1 MTKDKMTV
9 LYIRCSLDSQDLN
22 HQINSGTK
30 YANENGMTID
40 KIISD
45 QGVSGYSTSYLD
57 RNIMKVLEYA
67 SEGKL
72 ANVIIFSTDRI
83 SRNFMDGLTV
93 INHLTRYGVKVW
105 SVNEGQVN
113 ANDLDNVLNSIRFYQ
128 SMTESKKTSQR
139 IRSKKELM
147 RKEGLWLGNHLP
159 KFGYKI
165 DENKK
170 IIVNEAERP
179 IVLDF
184 FQTYLAYGNAYTIKY
199 MKEKYNISICRCVD
213 LIKNRIFIGHPY
225 KTDEY
230 FEYLRIVPQD
240 LWDKCQEMIEKRK
253 TKGTTQT
260 NKSSCLCESIL
271 YHKCQ
276 GKMYISYDKSKY
288 IFYRCNKCKGSNYKK
303 SFSQYKVDEL
313 VDGEV
318 SKWFDR
324 LSKDELLKRFNS
336 NRTKELKNML
346 VKEKRIEDLLLTKKQ
361 TLRNGENKLQ
371 LALEKDY
378 PLDMIEVIT
387 SSISS
392 LKMAIDSLEKELED
406 LRNKI
411 TDEQKVNEKQIQIS
425 EKLLDF
431 KYLYS
436 KATVQEKKVLI
447 RNIVEKIIIED
458 YDKIEIVYKY

>member
-1 MTKDKMTV
+1 MSNNKMTV
-9 LYIRCSLDSQDLN
+9 LYIRCSLDTQDLN
-22 HQINSGTK
+22 HQVNAGTK
-30 YANENGMTID
+30 YASDNGMTID

-57 RNIMKVLEYA
+57 RNIMEVINLA
-67 SEGKL
+67 SEGKVENL
-72 ANVIIFSTDRI
+72 IIFSTDRI

-113 ANDLDNVLNSIRFYQ
+113 SNDLDNVLNSIRFYQ
-128 SMTESKKTSQR
+128 SQTESKKTSQR

-165 DENKK
+165 DDNKK
-170 IIVNEAERP
+170 IIVNEAEVS
-179 IVLDF
+179 IALDF
-184 FQTYLAYGNAYTIKY
+184 FQTYLAYGNSYTIKH

-213 LIKNRIFIGHPY
+213 LISNRIFIGYPY
-225 KTDEY
+225 KTNEH

-240 LWDKCQEMIEKRK
+240 LWDKCQEAIKLRK

-260 NKSSCLCESIL
+260 NKSNCLCESIL

-288 IFYRCNKCKGSNYKK
+288 IFYRCNKCKGSSYRK
-303 SFSQYKVDEL
+303 SYSQYKVDEL
-313 VDGEV
+313 VDKEV
-318 SKWFDR
+318 SKWFNR

-336 NRTKELKNML
+336 NRNKELKGML
-346 VKEKRIEDLLLTKKQ
+346 VKEKKIEDLLSTKKQ
-361 TLRNGENKLQ
+361 TLKNGQNKLQ

-387 SSISS
+387 ESINS
-392 LKMAIDSLEKELED
+392 LRTSIEALEIELDSL
-406 LRNKI
+406 RNNI
-411 TDEQKVNEKQIQIS
+411 ADEQKVAQKQIQIS
-425 EKLLDF
+425 DELLDF
-431 KYLYS
+431 KYLYN
-436 KATVQEKKVLI
+436 KATIQEKKILI